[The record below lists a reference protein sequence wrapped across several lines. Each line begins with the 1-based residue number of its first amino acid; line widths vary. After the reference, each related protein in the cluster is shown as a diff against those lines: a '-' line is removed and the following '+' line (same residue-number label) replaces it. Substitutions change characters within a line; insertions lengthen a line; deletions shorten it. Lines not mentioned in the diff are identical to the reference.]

1 MPASSNKVTVGKK
14 QLLVMN
20 IYEGITPCMI
30 VKQQCKRVVG
40 RNPSESMIKKHFE
53 SLQKI
58 YLQEY
63 NIKTEE
69 LSRELRF

>member
-1 MPASSNKVTVGKK
+1 
-14 QLLVMN
+14 MN
-20 IYEGITPCMI
+20 IYEGINPCMI

-69 LSRELRF
+69 LSRELSF